1 MVLTST
7 VFVTTILVHAGRSAS
22 SNEVVMGL
30 NAPKTQ
36 PEQESDVVLVG
47 WTTDVG
53 RTKEGGV
60 MLFCDVVSAYEI
72 VTEVGT
78 AVE

>member
-1 MVLTST
+1 
-7 VFVTTILVHAGRSAS
+7 
-22 SNEVVMGL
+22 MGL